1 MTTHSISQFDV
12 QLNNGYCVSFESYD
26 SAMSF
31 VSDNFMSVV
40 GIYGNNEKVAN
51 LIEQYEMVTQDFLM
65 EVE

>member
-51 LIEQYEMVTQDFLM
+51 LIEQYEMVTQEFLM
-65 EVE
+65 EVK